1 MMGEPMKR
9 RLEPAF
15 ARIERF
21 IRDGEIDG
29 GALAVAFEGEV
40 VAEAYFGAAASVRD
54 LLRLGLRF
62 TKGNKRPILS
72 DATIRTMVSDQS
84 GGVISNLIGQ
94 GPDGPRPWGL
104 GFAVRG
110 SAPTLGRGN
119 QTVDGYDDA

>member
-40 VAEAYFGAAASVRD
+40 NGVWAA
-54 LLRLGLRF
+54 
-62 TKGNKRPILS
+62 
-72 DATIRTMVSDQS
+72 VS
-84 GGVISNLIGQ
+84 
-94 GPDGPRPWGL
+94 R
-104 GFAVRG
+104 R
-110 SAPTLGRGN
+110 
-119 QTVDGYDDA
+119 